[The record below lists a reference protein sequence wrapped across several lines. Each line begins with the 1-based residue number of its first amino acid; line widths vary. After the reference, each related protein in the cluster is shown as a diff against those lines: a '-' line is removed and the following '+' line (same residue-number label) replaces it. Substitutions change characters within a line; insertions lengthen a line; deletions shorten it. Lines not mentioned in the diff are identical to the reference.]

1 MSTYSLD
8 NAQSRGYAKIMRSS
22 FGLTLANRGVIIGA
36 VKARDLLHMT
46 EQAEASGAFDAV
58 WVGDSLLAKPRLES
72 VALLSAL
79 AAVTNKVRLA
89 VGCMATFVHRHPV
102 LFAQQ
107 WASLDV
113 ISEGRSWLV
122 VCMGGPDE
130 QSKAQAL
137 EHAVMGVQAKERP
150 ARMIEGIEI
159 LRKLF
164 AEKNAS
170 HHGRFYQFDGVT
182 LEPRPVQQPCPIWI
196 ASNPTGLTWKDG
208 ASAPSDIIERSFRRV
223 ARYAD
228 GWMTNKVSPDE
239 FRRQWARVL
248 EMAREEGR
256 DPAKLGNALY
266 HNINIQPERQAALA
280 ESKAFL
286 DKYYTSNFSAAFVEG
301 FTTAG
306 SPKQCIEELKNY
318 FNAGLQ
324 HITLRLTSWDQQTQ
338 LRRFLEEVVPAFA

>member
-1 MSTYSLD
+1 M
-8 NAQSRGYAKIMRSS
+8 NAS

-36 VKARDLLHMT
+36 VKARDLIDMA
-46 EQAEASGAFDAV
+46 ERAEAAGFFDAI

-72 VALLSAL
+72 VTLLSAL
-79 AAVTNKVRLA
+79 AAVTTKVRLA

-113 ISEGRSWLV
+113 ISGGRSWLT
-122 VCMGGPDE
+122 VCLGGPNE
-130 QSKAQAL
+130 QSAAQAL
-137 EHAVMGVQAKERP
+137 EHAVMGIQAKERP
-150 ARMIEGIEI
+150 ARLEEGIVI

-164 AEKNAS
+164 AEKNSS
-170 HHGRFYQFDGVT
+170 HHGRFYQFDNVT

-208 ASAPSDIIERSFRRV
+208 TSAPDAVVERSFRRV

-228 GWMTNKVSPDE
+228 GWMTNKVSPE
-239 FRRQWARVL
+239 QFRQQWGRITA
-248 EMAREEGR
+248 MAREEGR

-266 HNINIQPERQAALA
+266 HNINIQEDRRAALE

-286 DKYYTSNFSAAFVEG
+286 DRYYTSNFSAAFVEG

-306 SPKQCIEELKNY
+306 DPKHCIQELKNY

-324 HITLRLTSWDQQTQ
+324 HITLRLTSWDQQGQ
-338 LRRFLEEVVPAFA
+338 FKRFLNEVVPAFTS